1 MESGLARGWGFGGAR
16 AGMTLPPG
24 PIRAGRQREKS
35 KRNARSAVL
44 NPLGFDA
51 DRSNRFDFAK
61 FAGTVCPRGVSGAG
75 ARAASDD
82 GTSNGF
88 QPPRSTRRESA
99 SALLQPRG
107 SSVRVGSGS
116 ANML

>member
-75 ARAASDD
+75 ARIRL
-82 GTSNGF
+82 
-88 QPPRSTRRESA
+88 PRRNEQRISA
-99 SALLQPRG
+99 PAIDSPRIG
-107 SSVRVGSGS
+107 KR
-116 ANML
+116 AIATARKQR